1 MIVFLAAECVT
12 GIFRVGLLES
22 TVEAVIRPS
31 GRLRQRV
38 AISLEDRPL
47 CEQHQIPLNVFLGDG
62 VILV

>member
-1 MIVFLAAECVT
+1 MFLAAECVT

-47 CEQHQIPLNVFLGDG
+47 CELENFCEMYVLLGDDG